1 MITCRSFFGLV
12 ASGPYIY
19 IIGGQNYIEGAL
31 IKCERFN
38 IFTKVSQPINYLNQ
52 PSSHHSVCNYQDKF
66 FYKLGGIKK
75 DNNFNITLVDN
86 ILER

>member
-38 IFTKVSQPINYLNQ
+38 IFTKVS
-52 PSSHHSVCNYQDKF
+52 
-66 FYKLGGIKK
+66 
-75 DNNFNITLVDN
+75 
-86 ILER
+86 